1 MPNLSAIQNLFKD
14 TLMNTELPPMHGLL
28 EGCTYYV
35 VGVLHGF
42 GHKIT
47 DHVQLAPVTK
57 VKRQS
62 NIGVTIRL

>member
-28 EGCTYYV
+28 GGCTYYD
-35 VGVLHGF
+35 VGVLHRF

-47 DHVQLAPVTK
+47 DHVQLADE
-57 VKRQS
+57 S
-62 NIGVTIRL
+62 